1 MKIKYICEVVFSDPT
16 DSLFNH
22 KTTLE
27 MILPESTYGVVKEEC
42 FKRLSGKEFDFP
54 KEWCKIEYSLISEER
69 L

>member
-1 MKIKYICEVVFSDPT
+1 MKTKYVCEVVFSDPI

-22 KTTLE
+22 KTILE

-42 FKRLSGKEFDFP
+42 FKRLSEKEFDFP